1 MGSDTL
7 LLCEHPAVYTIG
19 RHRNSES
26 NVLFPGNVP
35 VISVER
41 GGDVTFHGPGQLV
54 GYPIVRLPEHRRDLV
69 GFLRGL
75 EQFWID
81 LLDVHFSIKAGRNPR
96 NTGVWIG
103 EQKLVAMGIACRQW
117 TIWHGFSWNLSVD
130 LSYYQRINPCG
141 MSSDSVVSMD
151 MLGVD
156 LSIEDAKAIVKNEF
170 PTWWEKWQAKTPET
184 GYKGA
189 EKKIGDE

>member
-1 MGSDTL
+1 M
-7 LLCEHPAVYTIG
+7 
-19 RHRNSES
+19 
-26 NVLFPGNVP
+26 VP
-35 VISVER
+35 VER

-54 GYPIVRLPEHRRDLV
+54 GYPIVQLPEHRQDLV

-81 LLDVHFSIKAGRNPR
+81 LLDRHFQLSATRNPR

-103 EQKLVAMGIACRQW
+103 DQKLIAMGIACRQW

-141 MSSDSVVSMD
+141 MTSESVASMD
-151 MLGVD
+151 KLGIK
-156 LSIEDAKAIVKNEF
+156 LSIEAAKTIVKNEF
-170 PTWWEKWQAKTPET
+170 PIWWENWQAKTDKT
-184 GYKGA
+184 GYKGPN
-189 EKKIGDE
+189 